1 MEILR
6 TPDERFRHLAG
17 FPFEPHYAEVDGLR
31 VHYLDEGDPGA
42 EVVLMLHGE
51 PTWCYLYRKM
61 IPLVTA
67 AGLRVVAPDL
77 VGFGRSDKPA
87 DPAYYTYER
96 HVAWMHGLLLSHL
109 DLSEIT
115 LVAQD
120 WGGLVGL
127 RLAAENPD
135 RFARI
140 VAANTAL
147 PTGDQNPGEAF
158 FAWRE
163 YSQRVPELPVGAIVQ
178 RGTTSELAEE
188 VVAAYDAPFPDES
201 YKAGARRFPML
212 VPVSPDDPAAAA
224 NQAAW
229 AVLQQWEKPF
239 LTAFADG
246 DPIFRGVDAVLQRA
260 IPGAREQPH
269 TTIENAGHFLQED
282 RGERLAEVVV
292 EFVRGSASEE
302 RSP

>member
-127 RLAAENPD
+127 RLAAGNPD

-163 YSQRVPELPVGAIVQ
+163 YSQ
-178 RGTTSELAEE
+178 
-188 VVAAYDAPFPDES
+188 
-201 YKAGARRFPML
+201 
-212 VPVSPDDPAAAA
+212 
-224 NQAAW
+224 
-229 AVLQQWEKPF
+229 
-239 LTAFADG
+239 
-246 DPIFRGVDAVLQRA
+246 
-260 IPGAREQPH
+260 PGATGRS
-269 TTIENAGHFLQED
+269 D
-282 RGERLAEVVV
+282 RPTRHHE
-292 EFVRGSASEE
+292 
-302 RSP
+302 